1 VVSSRLLV
9 TAPAV
14 IGQAEVGQRAG
25 FADPVTVLTAEGE
38 GLLKVA
44 SGLAETAL
52 CSLGSA
58 EHRQCR
64 RFGGPVAGLRGGAAG
79 MTVHS
84 GGIGEVADVQVTED
98 GGGQAD
104 GVAGPTVVG
113 GVRGDRDQ
121 GRPLRV

>member
-1 VVSSRLLV
+1 MALSRLLV
-9 TAPAV
+9 TALA
-14 IGQAEVGQRAG
+14 ITGKAEVAKRAG
-25 FADPVTVLTAEGE
+25 FADPVTVLTAQGQ

-44 SGLAETAL
+44 GGLAETAL
-52 CSLGSA
+52 CRLGST

-79 MTVHS
+79 MTVHR
-84 GGIGEVADVQVTED
+84 GGIGEVADIRVTED

-104 GVAGPTVVG
+104 GVAGPPVVG
-113 GVRGDRDQ
+113 GMSGDRDQ